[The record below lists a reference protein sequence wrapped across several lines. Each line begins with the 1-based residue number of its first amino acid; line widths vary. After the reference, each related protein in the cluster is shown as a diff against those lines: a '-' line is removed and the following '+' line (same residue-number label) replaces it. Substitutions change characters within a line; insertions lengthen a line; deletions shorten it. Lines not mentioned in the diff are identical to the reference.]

1 MKQLLFLLLLTGS
14 IFSQTLFNSN
24 DSTTIQEISDIYDLF
39 QETVKNKDVEGHRDI
54 LLYNYVPVNIIIEQ
68 VNGISFYPNNGLSW
82 TNFFSNPNM
91 GYELVISEIEYLTD
105 GPIAITKAHFDEYVN
120 NSLSTDGED
129 VFVYLKTY
137 DGWKLTALHNTDKEI
152 NLTVQNPLQVPNNI
166 LELPD
171 SLAKAIREKDTQ
183 AYDNLFYDSRAFCY
197 DVTGEL
203 QEGYSFTQLLR
214 GAYFSKIVGDINE
227 HDIIYNNV
235 NYEIVDNYIAVLTC
249 DYEYQIA
256 GEMKH
261 SGKQYWVLMGLTEA
275 GWKASVI
282 LNKIDQVTSLESKK
296 KDLTEKEFRLGG
308 NYPNPFNPSTN
319 IQYFIPESGMVN
331 ITLVDALGREVVS
344 KTIDAQSGENNYT
357 FDASGLS
364 SGVYFYRVEYDNAR
378 SIKNLVG
385 KMMYIK

>member
-1 MKQLLFLLLLTGS
+1 MKQLLFLVFIAGS
-14 IFSQTLFNSN
+14 IFSQTVFNSN

-39 QETVKNKDVEGHRDI
+39 QETVKNKDVQGHRDI
-54 LLYNYVPVNIIIEQ
+54 LLYNYVPVNIIIEE
-68 VNGISFYPNNGLSW
+68 VNGISFYPNNGQIW

-91 GYELVISEIEYLTD
+91 GYELVISDIEYLTD

-129 VFVYLKTY
+129 VFVYLKTFE
-137 DGWKLTALHNTDKEI
+137 GWKLAALHNTDKEI

-171 SLAKAIREKDTQ
+171 SLAKAIREKDTE
-183 AYDNLFYDSRAFCY
+183 AYDNLFYDSRAYFY
-197 DVTGEL
+197 DVEGEL
-203 QEGYSFTQLLR
+203 QEGYSFVELLK
-214 GAYFSKIVGDINE
+214 GTYFSKVVGDVNE
-227 HDIIYNNV
+227 HNIVFDNV

-249 DYEYQIA
+249 DYEYQLA

-261 SGKQYWVLMGLTEA
+261 SGKQYWVLMGLNES

-282 LNKIDQVTSLESKK
+282 LNKVEQVTSVSQKK
-296 KDLTEKEFRLGG
+296 SLIETGFRIIG

-319 IQYFIPESGMVN
+319 ITYFIPESGEVTMAV
-331 ITLVDALGREVVS
+331 VDALGREVVR
-344 KTIDAQSGENNYT
+344 KTIFANSGENNYN

-364 SGVYFYRVEYDNAR
+364 SGVYFYRVEYNNAS
-378 SIKNLVG
+378 SIKSMFG
-385 KMMYIK
+385 KMIYLK